1 MSEIRLANGNRLTID
16 REVIEVTS
24 ISSQPD
30 PKWRFIDA
38 AGHRH
43 RYNTSKNPY
52 PTLRDITETYWCPDC
67 RDEHTDLIRREC
79 IWCKEVIVPGEKPPS
94 PFPEYIP
101 GPTTYRLNGQI
112 ISEEEA
118 QAIFNDA
125 ISNLG
130 L

>member
-30 PKWRFIDA
+30 TKWRFTDST
-38 AGHRH
+38 GHQHYYR
-43 RYNTSKNPY
+43 KGKY
-52 PTLRDITETYWCPDC
+52 PTLRDITQTYWCPDC
-67 RDEHTDLIRREC
+67 RDEHTDLLWREC
-79 IWCKEVIVPGEKPPS
+79 RWCKERIVPGEKSPS

-101 GPTTYRLNGQI
+101 GPTTFRLNGQI